1 MPCFRGPALKCHL
14 GTEILQVFIGW
25 SLNTWLGVSA
35 FSTCL
40 GEKYGQVVRLG
51 TWPRLRQSSPG
62 VRVSGV
68 EVSGRRGAR
77 LPSPGCTCPLPMWVL
92 EEAVEK
98 APSPL
103 SEHLLHPGS
112 SLTSRPDG
120 SSLGSQTGLHLGTG
134 GALSPPQPG
143 VILPGA
149 GILRWTAWCV
159 AVADRRRQRAPEEGG
174 TQVL

>member
-1 MPCFRGPALKCHL
+1 MKCHL
-14 GTEILQVFIGW
+14 GTEMQVFIGW
-25 SLNTWLGVSA
+25 SLNTWFGCVRLLP
-35 FSTCL
+35 CL

-51 TWPRLRQSSPG
+51 TWPQLGAVFTWCQSPQEWKCQGDEVPG
-62 VRVSGV
+62 S
-68 EVSGRRGAR
+68 
-77 LPSPGCTCPLPMWVL
+77 LPSCTCPLPTWVL

-120 SSLGSQTGLHLGTG
+120 SSLRSQTGLHLGAG

-159 AVADRRRQRAPEEGG
+159 ALADRCRQRVPEEGG